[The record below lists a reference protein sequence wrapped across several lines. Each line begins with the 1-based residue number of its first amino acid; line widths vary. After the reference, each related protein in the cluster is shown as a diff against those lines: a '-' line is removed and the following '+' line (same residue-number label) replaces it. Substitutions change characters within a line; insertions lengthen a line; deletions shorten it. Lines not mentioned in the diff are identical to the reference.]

1 MARRIERGGRER
13 FVTSILDIE
22 ERNSRGLF
30 GSRVESMLPTRGD
43 WRKTKIRKILRV
55 HRSPNGYRLVARPI
69 YEAGIVVFI
78 GQSVNSSLY
87 YAARYT
93 CTPNES
99 RPVPLNK
106 IFLPAIGRYIGC
118 ISPVT
123 NCLPIGQV
131 CLARYNRS
139 SIRQTFPLS
148 PFLFVFLFLPLFSPS
163 PDRQRINRIDS
174 RRLIFTNISRS
185 IFFLS
190 GPFS

>member
-1 MARRIERGGRER
+1 MLRVSSISRREIAAGY
-13 FVTSILDIE
+13 LDLE
-22 ERNSRGLF
+22 SSRCCRHG
-30 GSRVESMLPTRGD
+30 GD

-148 PFLFVFLFLPLFSPS
+148 SFLCFSLSSSFFRRLP
-163 PDRQRINRIDS
+163 IDS
-174 RRLIFTNISRS
+174 VS
-185 IFFLS
+185 IASILAD
-190 GPFS
+190 

>member
-1 MARRIERGGRER
+1 MLRVSSISRREIAAGY
-13 FVTSILDIE
+13 SDL
-22 ERNSRGLF
+22 
-30 GSRVESMLPTRGD
+30 ESNRHGGD